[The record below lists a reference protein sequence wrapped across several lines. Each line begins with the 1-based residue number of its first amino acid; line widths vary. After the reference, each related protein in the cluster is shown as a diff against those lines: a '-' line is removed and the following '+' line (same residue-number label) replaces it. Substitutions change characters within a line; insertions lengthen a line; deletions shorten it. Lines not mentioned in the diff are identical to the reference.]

1 MSALRLAILPA
12 PNSAQKLARPGFG
25 PPAEPAREVK
35 TSRRHAARI
44 RAPHMQRAARRCG
57 FGTRALAVQLSV

>member
-1 MSALRLAILPA
+1 MRNRP
-12 PNSAQKLARPGFG
+12 PNSPQKLARPGSG
-25 PPAEPAREVK
+25 PPAEPARNVK

-44 RAPHMQRAARRCG
+44 RAPHMQRAARRSG